1 MREVLRNRDARI
13 FLAGWTL
20 SSFGDWAMFIV
31 LGVWA
36 KDLTGSN
43 AAAGLVFFA
52 LSAPSLL
59 SPLSGLVVDRVSRRW
74 VMIVAYG
81 LEAVAVLALLFVHD
95 RSDMWLIYAVTV
107 FYGLAGTFAA
117 SARSAFLTVL
127 LPRELLGEA
136 NGLFQTIREGLRLIA
151 PLIGAGI
158 YSAAGGGIVAILDAG
173 TFLAV
178 VAALLLL
185 RTPEPRFER
194 EEHHFLVEVL
204 AGARHIA
211 HTLPLRQI
219 IGATAVCLLVVGFSE
234 TVIFAVLDQGLHR
247 PTSFFGVLSSVQGV
261 GAIAGGVTAAR
272 ILRRLGDVRLAA
284 VGMAAFAVGE
294 VSFVSSSLPLV
305 LVGTAVAGAGVAWL
319 IVGFGTAIQTRTPAR
334 LQGRVASA
342 ADMLVSTPQTV
353 SIALGAALIS
363 LIDYRVLV
371 LTEFAVVALCV
382 VYLGTRRVEAAPP
395 EEEAATAP
403 APSSPAP
410 SPDPAPPSSSR
421 APGPLETGTLFE
433 PAPDRVGSD
442 PT

>member
-1 MREVLRNRDARI
+1 MRAVLRHRDARV

-52 LSAPSLL
+52 LSLPSLFA
-59 SPLSGLVVDRVSRRW
+59 PLAGMVVDRVSRRR
-74 VMIVAYG
+74 VMIVTYA
-81 LEAVAVLALLFVHD
+81 LEAVVVLALLFVHD
-95 RSDMWLIYAVTV
+95 ESDMWLLYAVTV
-107 FYGLAGTFAA
+107 FYGMAGSVAA

-151 PLIGAGI
+151 PLAGAAI
-158 YSAAGGGIVAILDAG
+158 YASVGGGAVAILDSAS
-173 TFLAV
+173 FVAV

-185 RTPEPRFER
+185 QTPEPRFER
-194 EEHHFLVEVL
+194 EEHHFLGEVL

-211 HTLPLRQI
+211 RTLPLRQI
-219 IGATAVCLLVVGFSE
+219 IGATGVCLLVVGFSE

-247 PTSFFGVLSSVQGV
+247 PTSFFGVVSSVQGV
-261 GAIAGGVTAAR
+261 GAIAGGVSAAR
-272 ILRRLGDVRLAA
+272 ILRRLGDVRLVAL
-284 VGMAAFAVGE
+284 GMAAFALGE
-294 VSFVSSSLPLV
+294 VTFVSSSLALI
-305 LVGTAVAGAGVAWL
+305 LAGTAVAGAGIAWVV
-319 IVGFGTAIQTRTPAR
+319 VGVGTAIQLRSPAR

-342 ADMLVSTPQTV
+342 ADTIISTPQTV

-363 LIDYRVLV
+363 AVDYRLLV
-371 LTEFAVVALCV
+371 LAEFGVTALCV
-382 VYLGTRRVEAAPP
+382 VYLATRRIA
-395 EEEAATAP
+395 EEPATAP
-403 APSSPAP
+403 APSSPPP
-410 SPDPAPPSSSR
+410 SPGPAPPSS
-421 APGPLETGTLFE
+421 APTPGPPETGTLFE
-433 PAPDRVGSD
+433 PAPDRAASG